1 MPEYVFELRTDAP
14 DNRRRSVPAYLRDW
28 KGSDDRR
35 WQIAALIEAISR
47 GGQALAVRIARGAVP
62 GDLSAL
68 SGVNSDGD
76 DQKALDVASHD
87 LFVSLLLKAGATS
100 VLSEEADLPV
110 KSGRD
115 EGYAVAIDPLD
126 GSGNVGLGAP
136 LGTFFSIIPEAPGVD
151 PFTRPGNDIVAAG
164 YVSYGNSLDIAFSVG
179 NGLVLAT
186 YDPVDT
192 QFVILDENAMVKPD
206 TAELAFNASVRS
218 YTEEGVAFYLADCM
232 AGVGGPRGK
241 NFNMRWLG
249 AAVGEL
255 HRIVRRGGI
264 FLYVGDDRPGYAT
277 GRLRHLYEA
286 NPIAFLMQQA
296 GGAAT
301 DGARPIL
308 SKAVASY
315 HSRTP
320 LVFGSINEVNKLS
333 QYIHESRAGK
343 EV

>member
-1 MPEYVFELRTDAP
+1 MTEYLFKLKTDAL
-14 DNRRRSVPAYLRDW
+14 DHRRSSVTAYLRDW
-28 KGSDDRR
+28 KASDAQR
-35 WQIAALIEAISR
+35 WQIAALIEAITR
-47 GGQALAVRIARGAVP
+47 GAQALAVRIARGAVP

-76 DQKALDVASHD
+76 NQKALDVASHD

-110 KSGRD
+110 RSGRD

-136 LGTFFSIIPEAPGVD
+136 LGTFFSIIPQAPGVD
-151 PFTRPGNDIVAAG
+151 PFTLRGNDIVAAG
-164 YVSYGNSLDIAFSVG
+164 YVSYGNSLDMAFSVG

-186 YDPVDT
+186 FDPVDT
-192 QFVILDENAMVKPD
+192 QFVILDESAKVKPD
-206 TAELAFNASVRS
+206 TAELAFNASVRR
-218 YTEEGVAFYLADCM
+218 YTEAGVSAYLADCM
-232 AGVGGPRGK
+232 AGAEGPRGK
-241 NFNMRWLG
+241 NFNMRWVG

-255 HRIVRRGGI
+255 QRIVHRGGI
-264 FLYVGDDRPGYAT
+264 FLYVGDDRPGYSS

-286 NPIAFLMQQA
+286 NPIAFILQQA

-301 DGARPIL
+301 DGAQPIL

-315 HSRTP
+315 HARTP

-333 QYIHESRAGK
+333 QYILENRSRK
-343 EV
+343 EI